1 MTKLL
6 QCLRDELVRR
16 DYAATT
22 IRSYIQIVDAF
33 RQHTGARLDRIT
45 PAQLRRYHLFLLEER
60 RLAIGTVVTQICALR
75 FFCRYVLKRR
85 DVREDLP
92 YPKERHRLPVV
103 LSPDEV
109 QRLIAG
115 AKNLYHRTLL
125 LTLYGAGLRRSEA
138 CQLKVRD
145 IDSQRMVLRVEQGK
159 GGRDREIPLSP
170 TLLAAL
176 REYYRWMRPKTYLFP
191 GTRNGWRADAPI
203 TTKVIWEAVRL
214 AARKAGIDKRV
225 TPHTLRH
232 TYATH
237 LLEAGADLRTIQ
249 LLLGHADLSH
259 TTVYLHLSRRHL
271 HAAPN
276 PLEQLHVTPP
286 PVVPRSRLQ
295 AETAAVV
302 SRPAVEVADVLHAQ
316 GQHFLDQHPWLSV
329 QQRTVLR
336 ALTRCR
342 TAALGG
348 HVDQCGACGHRA
360 ISYNS
365 CRNRHC
371 PKCQAQARDRWL
383 AARERELLDVP
394 YVHVVFTLPHAL
406 LPLGYR
412 NATQLYTW
420 LFQASAATL
429 REVAANPRHLGAEIG
444 VLSILHTWGQTLVR
458 HPHVHCVVPAG
469 GLSPDHQ
476 QWIRPKYA
484 GFFLPMK
491 VLSRVFRGKFVAAL
505 RRAYVR
511 GDLDLAGATER
522 LRDPAQWHA
531 FVDALFETDWVVYA
545 KPAFGGA
552 SAVLRYLGRYTHRVA
567 ISNHR
572 LIAFDGERVTFQ
584 WKDYAH
590 GHQWRT
596 MTLTAMEFLRRFV
609 QHVLPRGFV
618 RIRQFGYLAST
629 CRTARLALARRLLRR
644 PAPPLGRRPRPPPAW
659 HCPRCGAPMVI
670 GPILYGAPAGH
681 ASLSASTPHERPAPS
696 SRPASSS
703 T

>member
-1 MTKLL
+1 VTKLL
-6 QCLRDELVRR
+6 QCLRDEMVRR
-16 DYAATT
+16 DYSATT
-22 IRSYIQIVDAF
+22 IRSYAQIVDAF
-33 RQHTGARLDRIT
+33 HQHTGARLDRIT

-60 RLAIGTVVTQICALR
+60 RLAVGTVVTQICALR

-92 YPKERHRLPVV
+92 YPKQRLRLPVV

-125 LTLYGAGLRRSEA
+125 LTLYGAGLRRAEA
-138 CQLKVRD
+138 CQLRVRD
-145 IDSQRMVLRVEQGK
+145 IDSHRMVLRVEQGK

-176 REYYRWMRPKTYLFP
+176 RQYYRWMRPKTYLFP
-191 GTRNGWRADAPI
+191 GTRHGWRADVPI
-203 TTKVIWEAVRL
+203 TAKVVWDAVQYATR
-214 AARKAGIDKRV
+214 RAGIQKRV

-276 PLEQLHVTPP
+276 PLEQLQVPAPVGPP
-286 PVVPRSRLQ
+286 ALASPAAAS
-295 AETAAVV
+295 AVV
-302 SRPAVEVADVLHAQ
+302 SRPAVEVADILHAQ
-316 GQHFLDQHPWLSV
+316 GDTFIEQHPWLSV
-329 QQRTVLR
+329 QQRSVLR
-336 ALTRCR
+336 AIARCR
-342 TAALGG
+342 TATLGG
-348 HVDQCGACGHRA
+348 HLDRCDACGHQA

-371 PKCQAQARDRWL
+371 PKCQAQARERWL
-383 AARERELLDVP
+383 HARERELLDVP
-394 YVHVVFTLPHAL
+394 YVHVVFTLPHGL
-406 LPLGYR
+406 LPLACR
-412 NATQLYTW
+412 NSARLYTW
-420 LFQASAATL
+420 LFHASAVTL
-429 REVAANPRHLGAEIG
+429 REVAADPRHLGAEIG

-476 QWIRPKYA
+476 RWIHPPYA
-484 GFFLPMK
+484 GFFLPVK
-491 VLSRVFRGKFVAAL
+491 VLSR
-505 RRAYVR
+505 
-511 GDLDLAGATER
+511 LDLAGGSEHLLAPEAWR
-522 LRDPAQWHA
+522 S
-531 FVDALFETDWVVYA
+531 FVDALFETDWVVYS

-552 SAVLRYLGRYTHRVA
+552 HAVLRYLGRYTHRVA

-572 LIAFDGERVTFQ
+572 LLAFDGEHVTFSY
-584 WKDYAH
+584 KDYAR
-590 GHQWRT
+590 GEQRRT
-596 MTLTAMEFLRRFV
+596 MTLSAMEFLRRFV
-609 QHVLPRGFV
+609 QHILPRGFV

-629 CRTARLALARRLLRR
+629 CRPARLALARRLLRR
-644 PAPPLGRRPRPPPAW
+644 TASPPPPSTPPVW
-659 HCPRCGAPMVI
+659 HCPRCGATMVI
-670 GPILYGAPAGH
+670 GPILSAPQLAIVTLGFDT
-681 ASLSASTPHERPAPS
+681 S
-696 SRPASSS
+696 
-703 T
+703 